1 MLITNSRFQFSGF
14 VFAILLLVSLAC
26 GESLEKSNLQEQ
38 GTSVKVI
45 GPDTVS
51 ISSSDKTNV
60 DEIEKTT
67 PSFTSDQ
74 IVEAYESILGEI
86 YSTSLPSIVRI
97 EISRSMSSNQ
107 SNLDSIPPQF
117 RRFFNPNDVP
127 RRNVPNGQGSGF
139 VWTANGHIVTNHH
152 VVDGADRIKVIFS
165 EGTEYNATIL
175 GSDATADIAVL
186 KIDSPD
192 ADFIPLSLGD
202 SSSVKVGQLAIAIGA
217 PFGQEFTMTTG
228 IISALGRTIPSAGT
242 PFANPE
248 VIQTDAPIKPG
259 NSGGPLFD
267 RHGNAIGINSQI
279 ASRRGSSAGVGFS
292 VPIDTAKRIV
302 PELIEIGKYTYSY
315 LGIQGIDLR
324 PDMALAK
331 GLDRTTRGVLVIST
345 LDDNGPAARAGII
358 PNDEVVQIEGQRYP
372 VGGDVITSVEGSQ
385 ITGMADLLTYL
396 TNETR
401 PGDKISFEI
410 IRRDGNKA
418 KLDVI
423 LGVRPT

>member
-1 MLITNSRFQFSGF
+1 VFFGGEDMLITNSRFQFSGF

-45 GPDTVS
+45 GPDTVT

-228 IISALGRTIPSAGT
+228 I
-242 PFANPE
+242 
-248 VIQTDAPIKPG
+248 
-259 NSGGPLFD
+259 
-267 RHGNAIGINSQI
+267 
-279 ASRRGSSAGVGFS
+279 
-292 VPIDTAKRIV
+292 
-302 PELIEIGKYTYSY
+302 
-315 LGIQGIDLR
+315 
-324 PDMALAK
+324 
-331 GLDRTTRGVLVIST
+331 
-345 LDDNGPAARAGII
+345 
-358 PNDEVVQIEGQRYP
+358 
-372 VGGDVITSVEGSQ
+372 
-385 ITGMADLLTYL
+385 
-396 TNETR
+396 
-401 PGDKISFEI
+401 
-410 IRRDGNKA
+410 
-418 KLDVI
+418 
-423 LGVRPT
+423 

>member
-1 MLITNSRFQFSGF
+1 M
-14 VFAILLLVSLAC
+14 
-26 GESLEKSNLQEQ
+26 
-38 GTSVKVI
+38 
-45 GPDTVS
+45 
-51 ISSSDKTNV
+51 
-60 DEIEKTT
+60 
-67 PSFTSDQ
+67 
-74 IVEAYESILGEI
+74 
-86 YSTSLPSIVRI
+86 
-97 EISRSMSSNQ
+97 
-107 SNLDSIPPQF
+107 
-117 RRFFNPNDVP
+117 
-127 RRNVPNGQGSGF
+127 
-139 VWTANGHIVTNHH
+139 
-152 VVDGADRIKVIFS
+152 
-165 EGTEYNATIL
+165 
-175 GSDATADIAVL
+175 
-186 KIDSPD
+186 
-192 ADFIPLSLGD
+192 
-202 SSSVKVGQLAIAIGA
+202 
-217 PFGQEFTMTTG
+217 
-228 IISALGRTIPSAGT
+228 
-242 PFANPE
+242 
-248 VIQTDAPIKPG
+248 
-259 NSGGPLFD
+259 FD

-279 ASRRGSSAGVGFS
+279 ASRSGSSAGVGFS